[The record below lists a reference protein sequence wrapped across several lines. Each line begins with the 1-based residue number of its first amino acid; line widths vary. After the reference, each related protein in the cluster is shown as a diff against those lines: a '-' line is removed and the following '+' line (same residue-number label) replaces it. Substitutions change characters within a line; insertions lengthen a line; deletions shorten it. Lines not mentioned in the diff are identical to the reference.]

1 MNYTQNQKIEQVTES
16 TLVLGVDIGSSEHYV
31 RAFDYRGRE
40 LTRKVFRFSTDING
54 FNSFYDW
61 VTQICIKHGKN
72 EAMIG
77 CEPTGHYWYTFY
89 QFVKDHGMKLAF
101 VNPASVKKA
110 KELDDNS
117 PKKTDLKDPK
127 TIAKLVIDGRYSF
140 PYVPEGIYAEIREVT
155 SSRDR
160 IMKELNAASNRIQ
173 RWLKIYFPEYL
184 TVYKKFDTTTGMM
197 ILEEVPLPTMVTA
210 LGVDNIIKI
219 WREHK
224 VRGKGIQKYAGFELV
239 ENSSGKHK
247 GRTTISKRGRKK
259 LRKIIYQVVLP
270 LIQNNK
276 EFRSIYDYYRKRIK
290 NPLKGRQAMIAVG
303 CKLIRVFF
311 AIMTKGVVY
320 NGSKMIEDIHRPTQ
334 LPQAA

>member
-1 MNYTQNQKIEQVTES
+1 MNYTQNEKIEQVTES

-40 LTRKVFRFSTDING
+40 LTKKVFRFSTDING

-140 PYVPEGIYAEIREVT
+140 PYVPEGIYAEIRDCLLYT
-155 SSRDR
+155 SRC
-160 IMKELNAASNRIQ
+160 
-173 RWLKIYFPEYL
+173 
-184 TVYKKFDTTTGMM
+184 V
-197 ILEEVPLPTMVTA
+197 
-210 LGVDNIIKI
+210 
-219 WREHK
+219 
-224 VRGKGIQKYAGFELV
+224 
-239 ENSSGKHK
+239 
-247 GRTTISKRGRKK
+247 
-259 LRKIIYQVVLP
+259 
-270 LIQNNK
+270 
-276 EFRSIYDYYRKRIK
+276 
-290 NPLKGRQAMIAVG
+290 
-303 CKLIRVFF
+303 
-311 AIMTKGVVY
+311 
-320 NGSKMIEDIHRPTQ
+320 
-334 LPQAA
+334 